1 MHTNLSIP
9 LISIVFHMTI
19 IVIFKLFIIKKVN
32 SVKIFKLHKWNYFE
46 IVNYKLYNNFTI
58 YYIYNL

>member
-19 IVIFKLFIIKKVN
+19 IVIFKLFLIKKVN
-32 SVKIFKLHKWNYFE
+32 SVKNFKLHKWNYFE